1 MTFSNGSLI
10 LVDYTAK
17 IKDTDE
23 VFETTNEVEAA
34 KHGFATKGARFS
46 PRLVSVDNNTYPVL
60 KGFNEALTGMSVG
73 DKITVEVPPEKGFG
87 ERNKSNVRM
96 IPIRKLGDDA
106 DKVSVG
112 DTVEVNNK
120 KGIIRIIGSGR
131 VQIDYNHKYA
141 GKTIVYDIN
150 VLQSLESA
158 HDKINAILT
167 YRLDGHTDIVFDL
180 SDKDVK
186 VHIPSSLYRHDRLQ
200 NTKSF
205 IQFDIFKFVPTLE
218 KVIFIETFTNKNLT
232 PKSDT
237 SPRVTPPGGMP
248 DTSTSTNTNN
258 QDTAIS
264 IEKDDVYDEE
274 DDTYDEKDDVYEDN
288 NTDDTGTNTNNT
300 NNDNSNNTS
309 NNTSN
314 KSCLL

>member
-17 IKDTDE
+17 IKDTGE
-23 VFETTNEVEAA
+23 VFETTNEVEAV
-34 KHGFATKGARFS
+34 KHGIAKEGVRLS
-46 PRLVSVDNNTYPVL
+46 PRLVSVDDNTYPVL

-87 ERNKSNVRM
+87 ERNKNNVRM

-106 DKVSVG
+106 DKVTVG

-167 YRLDGHTDIVFDL
+167 YRLGVNTDVAFDL

-186 VHIPSSLYRHDRLQ
+186 VHIPSSLYRHDKLQ
-200 NTKSF
+200 YTKNF
-205 IQFDIFKFVPTLE
+205 IQIDIFKFIPTLE
-218 KVIFIETFTNKNLT
+218 KIIFIETFTNRNLT
-232 PKSDT
+232 PKPDISSSVT
-237 SPRVTPPGGMP
+237 SPGGMP
-248 DTSTSTNTNN
+248 GTDTSTSTNISN
-258 QDTAIS
+258 QNTTIS
-264 IEKDDVYDEE
+264 NEKDDVYDGKDDTYDEE

-288 NTDDTGTNTNNT
+288 NTVDTGTNTNN
-300 NNDNSNNTS
+300 NTS
-309 NNTSN
+309 NDT
-314 KSCLL
+314 K